1 MMIARVW
8 RGETRRAAADAYVEY
23 LVRTG
28 VQACR
33 ETPGNQGVYVLR
45 RLAPAGAEFVFV
57 SLWDSFEGIRRFAGN
72 EPEKAVFY
80 PEDERFL
87 IRREDAVSHYEV
99 AVPSTAPGP
108 SESAAPKSFAG
119 FLLRHE

>member
-1 MMIARVW
+1 MIARVW

-23 LVRTG
+23 LQRTG
-28 VQACR
+28 VRACR

-45 RLAPAGAEFVFV
+45 RVGPAEAEFVFV
-57 SLWDSFEGIRRFAGN
+57 SLWDSYDGIRRFAG
-72 EPEKAVFY
+72 PELDKAVFY

-87 IRREDAVSHYEV
+87 VRREDAVRHYEV
-99 AVPSTAPGP
+99 AAPLPAGGRLEPATPSLAR
-108 SESAAPKSFAG
+108 